1 MINIIQQAPV
11 CNTWTTKKFDDVG
24 KEIEIC
30 PSCSSLHTLTYQHK
44 KSSVVLRWHIYLPES
59 WNHGDWEQMQLRSV
73 QVPLPV
79 AQCKKCNQLIK
90 IYPSFLV
97 KGTTL
102 TLPALIFI
110 AFVYESSDLTWR
122 DIPQKFCTEDDTI
135 AHSTLYKAVHR
146 LGKLGLSIGQELK
159 NLYSKYFPVSNIEQF
174 TGWPP
179 PKSIFTHTVIRELG
193 ARRCIAML
201 LPGMAGSVDFCK
213 RFYQYTDALNRIF
226 TRLRLPPL
234 YSIRHPDCRTAA

>member
-1 MINIIQQAPV
+1 MS
-11 CNTWTTKKFDDVG
+11 

-30 PSCSSLHTLTYQHK
+30 PSCSSLHTLTYQPE
-44 KSSVVLRWHIYLPES
+44 KSSVIWCWHIYLPKS
-59 WNHGDWEQMQLRSV
+59 WNYGDWKQVQLCSV
-73 QVPLPV
+73 QIPLPV
-79 AQCKKCNQLIK
+79 AQCEECNQLIK
-90 IYPSFLV
+90 IHPSFLV

-102 TLPALIFI
+102 TLPALVFI

-122 DIPQKFCTEDDTI
+122 DMPQKFCAEDDRI

-159 NLYSKYFPVSNIEQF
+159 NLYSKYFTVSNIEKL

-179 PKSIFTHTVIRELG
+179 PKSIFTYTVIRELG
-193 ARRCIAML
+193 ARRCSAML
-201 LPGMAGSVDFCK
+201 LPGKAGHVDFCK

-234 YSIRHPDCRTAA
+234 YSIRHPGCRTAA